1 MKIAIVTG
9 GSRGLGK
16 SMALHI
22 AAKGNDV
29 ILTYNSKRQDAEEV
43 VKQIEKIGRKGLA
56 LALDVSN
63 MCSINTFVEGVS
75 LALHEHWR
83 RSSFDYLVNNAGI
96 GIGSTI
102 VEMTEEQFDQLMKI
116 HLKGPFFLTQKLV
129 PLMNDGG
136 QIVNISTGLT
146 RITLPGYAAYAT
158 MKGGLEVLTRYMAH
172 EFGAR
177 DITVNAVAP
186 GAIETDFGQ
195 GAVRD
200 NKALNNLIAS
210 QTALGRVGL
219 PDDIG
224 SMVASLLTEDNRWV
238 TAQRIEVSGGQAL

>member
-29 ILTYNSKRQDAEEV
+29 ILTYNSKRQDAEDV
-43 VKQIEKIGRKGLA
+43 VKQVAKIGRKGRA
-56 LALDVSN
+56 LELDVSN
-63 MCSINTFVEGVS
+63 MHSINTFVERVS
-75 LALHEHWR
+75 LELHEHWS

-102 VEMTEEQFDQLMKI
+102 AEMTEEQFDQLMKI
-116 HLKGPFFLTQKLV
+116 HLKGPFFLTQKLA

-146 RITLPGYAAYAT
+146 RITFPGYAAYAA

-177 DITVNAVAP
+177 DITVNTVAP
-186 GAIETDFGQ
+186 GAIETDFGH

-200 NKALNNLIAS
+200 NKEINKLIAS

-224 SMVASLLTEDNRWV
+224 SMVASLLTEDNHWV

>member
-43 VKQIEKIGRKGLA
+43 VKQIEHMGRKGRA
-56 LALDVSN
+56 LELDVSS
-63 MCSINTFVEGVS
+63 MSSINAFVERINHDLQDNWG
-75 LALHEHWR
+75 

-102 VEMTEEQFDQLMKI
+102 AEMAEDQFEQLMKI

-136 QIVNISTGLT
+136 HIVNISTGLT

-177 DITVNAVAP
+177 GIKVNAVAP
-186 GAIETDFGQ
+186 GAIETDFGH

-200 NKALNNLIAS
+200 NKELNHLIAS

-224 SMVASLLTEDNRWV
+224 SMVASLLSEDNCWV